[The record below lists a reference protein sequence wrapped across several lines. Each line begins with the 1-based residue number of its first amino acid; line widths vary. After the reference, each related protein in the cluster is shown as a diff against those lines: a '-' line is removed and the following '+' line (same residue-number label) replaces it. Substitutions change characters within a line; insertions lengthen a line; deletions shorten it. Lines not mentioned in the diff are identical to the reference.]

1 MKRLFTMILLLCSL
15 AGIAHAQRITR
26 NFQNVSMSDA
36 LKYIQQQTGN
46 YKIVFIYNELED
58 FTVTTSVKNKPVPD
72 ALRQIIGFYPI
83 QMILGDNN
91 DIYVEC
97 IHKTEHHLKGL
108 VVDENNLPLP
118 YANVT
123 LLSPADSSMV
133 GGGVTNE
140 SGRFVIPND
149 HGKVIARITY
159 VGYKTEHRLCARDNV
174 GTIKMQPDNFTLNGV
189 TVKGSKRLTRPTDRG
204 LLANVQGT
212 VLEQFGSVTEMLT
225 HLPLMMADG
234 TIAGHGTPEIY
245 INNKKVRDASELD
258 RYRADEILSAE
269 IITNPGPE
277 YGQDVKSVI
286 RLKTVKKQGEGLS
299 GNAALT
305 FRKAN
310 KSSGWASISLNY
322 RLKNGMDF
330 FVRESLR
337 RGTSYFYNGGKE
349 ELIASDTWNY
359 ERARRAYSQFRFNST
374 DIGWNWDI
382 SEKHSLGLTYTFDSD
397 IGNVNTTDEQD
408 ERVWRN
414 TELIEDGHTTTITTR
429 KPRPDHSVNA
439 YYIGEFGKW
448 KFDFSA
454 DYYGGTSSSQMM
466 SSTSNEIVATST
478 TKTKNHL
485 VAEKLTITAPVPTG
499 LLTFGEE
506 VTNVNRHSNFK
517 QSGFSADNRTH
528 QQTSTWSLYANYSAQ
543 VKQFSFDAGL
553 RWQNELTHYDVNGK
567 RMEEMSPDYHVFIPQ
582 LSVSYQDGDWSHS
595 LSYQVYRFNPSY
607 DILRSSISYRSKY
620 NYETGN
626 PFLQPQTHHS
636 ISWESSW
643 KWIYAQV
650 EYDRIL
656 NGFTSFQSA
665 YDDVNHPGVMLM
677 DFRTWPSGNCYSMTL
692 NFSPKVGIWQ
702 MNYSANFYIM
712 DVDLEAIGIDP
723 AHNWKGLVSSFTF
736 DNTLSLPYSWR
747 FNVQASLTPGYKS
760 MYVNK
765 KTYGSINLRL
775 SKSFLKDKSL
785 NVAARVNDIFYT
797 TKERG
802 LVYEGINYCN
812 DGDVYRDNQYFQL
825 SVSWKFNATR
835 SRYKGS
841 HAGQDERN
849 RL

>member
-1 MKRLFTMILLLCSL
+1 MKRLFTIVLLLCSL
-15 AGIAHAQRITR
+15 AGTAHAQRITH

-36 LKYIQQQTGN
+36 LKYIQQQTSN
-46 YKIVFIYNELED
+46 HKIVFFYNELED
-58 FTVTTSVKNKPVPD
+58 FTITTNVKNKPVPD
-72 ALRQIIGFYPI
+72 AIRQIIGFYPI
-83 QMILGDNN
+83 QMIQGDNN

-97 IHKTEHHLKGL
+97 IHKTEHRLMGL

-123 LLSPADSSMV
+123 LLNPADSAMV

-149 HGKVIARITY
+149 HGKVIARVSY
-159 VGYKTEHRLCARDNV
+159 VGYKTVHRLCSHDNV
-174 GTIKMQPDNFTLNGV
+174 GTIKMQPDQFALDGV
-189 TVKGSKRLTRPTDRG
+189 TVNGSKRLTRPTDRG

-225 HLPLMMADG
+225 HLPLMMGDG
-234 TIAGHGTPEIY
+234 TIAGHGTPEIH

-277 YGQDVKSVI
+277 YGQDVQSVI

-299 GNAALT
+299 GNVALT
-305 FRKAN
+305 YRKAN
-310 KSSGWASISLNY
+310 KSSGWASFSLNY
-322 RLKNGMDF
+322 RLKSGMDF

-349 ELIASDTWNY
+349 ELITSNTWNY
-359 ERARRAYSQFRFNST
+359 ERVRRAYSQFRFNST

-382 SEKHSLGLTYTFDSD
+382 GEKHSLGLTYTFDTN
-397 IGNVNTTDEQD
+397 IGNVRTTDEED
-408 ERVWRN
+408 ERVWRDS
-414 TELIEDGHTTTITTR
+414 ELIEDGHTTTITTR

-448 KFDFSA
+448 KFDFST

-499 LLTFGEE
+499 QLTFGEE

-543 VKQFSFDAGL
+543 VKKFSFDAGL

-595 LSYQVYRFNPSY
+595 LSYQVYRFNPPY
-607 DILRSSISYRSKY
+607 DILKSSITYRGKY
-620 NYETGN
+620 YYETGN
-626 PFLQPQTHHS
+626 PFLQPQTQQG
-636 ISWESSW
+636 IAWESSW

-650 EYDRIL
+650 AYTRMK
-656 NGFTSFQSA
+656 NGYTSFHSA

-736 DNTLSLPYSWR
+736 DNTFNLPYSWR
-747 FNVQASLTPGYKS
+747 FNVQANLNPYYKS
-760 MYVNK
+760 MYMK
-765 KTYGSINLRL
+765 SRTHGSINLRL
-775 SKSFLKDKSL
+775 SKTFLKDKSL
-785 NVAARVNDIFYT
+785 NVAARVNDLFYT

-812 DGDVYRDNQYFQL
+812 DGDVYRDNQYCQL

>member
-1 MKRLFTMILLLCSL
+1 MILLLCSL
-15 AGIAHAQRITR
+15 ASTAHAQRITR

-46 YKIVFIYNELED
+46 HKIVFIYNELED

-72 ALRQIIGFYPI
+72 AIRQIIGFYPI
-83 QMILGDNN
+83 EMILGDNN

-97 IHKTEHHLKGL
+97 INKTEHNLKGM

-123 LLSPADSSMV
+123 LLNPADSTMV

-159 VGYKTEHRLCARDNV
+159 VGYKPTYLVCSRDNV
-174 GTIKMQPDNFTLNGV
+174 GTIKMQLDNFTLDGV
-189 TVKGSKRLTRPTDRG
+189 TVKGSKRLTRATDRG

-212 VLEQFGSVTEMLT
+212 VLEQFGSVTEMLS
-225 HLPLMMADG
+225 HLPLMMGDG
-234 TIAGHGTPEIY
+234 TIAGHGKPEIY
-245 INNKKVRDASELD
+245 INNKKLRDASELD

-299 GNAALT
+299 GNVALT
-305 FRKAN
+305 YRKAN
-310 KSSGWASISLNY
+310 KSSGWASFSLNY
-322 RLKNGMDF
+322 RLKSGMDF

-337 RGTSYFYNGGKE
+337 KGTNYFYNGGKE
-349 ELIASDTWNY
+349 ELITSNTWNY
-359 ERARRAYSQFRFNST
+359 ERVRRAYSQFRFNST

-382 SEKHSLGLTYTFDSD
+382 GEKHSLGLTYTFDTN
-397 IGNVNTTDEQD
+397 IGNVRTTDEED
-408 ERVWRN
+408 ERVWRDS
-414 TELIEDGHTTTITTR
+414 ELIEDGHTTTITTR

-499 LLTFGEE
+499 QLTFGEE

-543 VKQFSFDAGL
+543 VKKFSFDAGL

-595 LSYQVYRFNPSY
+595 LSYQVYRFNPPY
-607 DILRSSISYRSKY
+607 DILKSSITYRGKY
-620 NYETGN
+620 YYETGN
-626 PFLQPQTHHS
+626 PFLQPQTQQG
-636 ISWESSW
+636 IAWESSW

-650 EYDRIL
+650 AYTRMK
-656 NGFTSFQSA
+656 NGYTSFQSA

-736 DNTLSLPYSWR
+736 DNTFNLPYSWR
-747 FNVQASLTPGYKS
+747 FNVQANLNPYYKS
-760 MYVNK
+760 MYMK
-765 KTYGSINLRL
+765 SRTHGSINLRL
-775 SKSFLKDKSL
+775 SKTFLKDKSL
-785 NVAARVNDIFYT
+785 NVAARVNDVFYT
-797 TKERG
+797 TKEKNI
-802 LVYEGINYCN
+802 VYEGINYCN
-812 DGDVYRDNQYFQL
+812 DGEVYRDNQFFQL
-825 SVSWKFNATR
+825 GVTWKFNATR

>member
-1 MKRLFTMILLLCSL
+1 MRKAIIFLVCCMTLV
-15 AGIAHAQRITR
+15 AAQAQRVTR
-26 NFQNVSMSDA
+26 NYRDVSIADA
-36 LKYIQQQTGN
+36 LRQLAEESRDYTI
-46 YKIVFIYNELED
+46 YFLYNELED
-58 FTVTTSVKNKPVPD
+58 FTITTHIKNKPVPE
-72 ALRQIIGFYPI
+72 AIRQMIGFYPI
-83 QMILGDNN
+83 RMTQGEKGE
-91 DIYVEC
+91 IYVEC
-97 IHKTEHHLKGL
+97 INKTEHHLKGL

-123 LLSPADSSMV
+123 LLSPADSTMV

-149 HGKVIARITY
+149 DGKVIARITY
-159 VGYKTEHRLCARDNV
+159 VGYKTAYRLCSRDNI

-299 GNAALT
+299 GNVALT
-305 FRKAN
+305 YRKAN
-310 KSSGWASISLNY
+310 KSSGWASFSLNY
-322 RLKNGMDF
+322 RLKSGMDF

-337 RGTSYFYNGGKE
+337 KGTNYFYNGGKE
-349 ELIASDTWNY
+349 ELITSNTWNY
-359 ERARRAYSQFRFNST
+359 ERVRRAYSQFRFNST

-382 SEKHSLGLTYTFDSD
+382 SEKHSLGLTYTFDTN
-397 IGNVNTTDEQD
+397 IGNVRTTDEED
-408 ERVWRN
+408 ERVWRDSD
-414 TELIEDGHTTTITTR
+414 LIEDGHTTTITTR

-448 KFDFSA
+448 KIDFSA

-466 SSTSNEIVATST
+466 SSTSKEIVATST

-499 LLTFGEE
+499 QLTFGEE

-543 VKQFSFDAGL
+543 VKKFSFDSGL

-595 LSYQVYRFNPSY
+595 LSYQVYRFNPPY
-607 DILRSSISYRSKY
+607 DILKSSITYRGKY
-620 NYETGN
+620 YYETGN
-626 PFLQPQTHHS
+626 PFLQPQTQQG
-636 ISWESSW
+636 IAWESSW

-650 EYDRIL
+650 AYTRMK
-656 NGFTSFQSA
+656 NGYTSFQSA

-723 AHNWKGLVSSFTF
+723 AHNWKGIVSSFTF
-736 DNTLSLPYSWR
+736 DNTFNLPYSWR
-747 FNVQASLTPGYKS
+747 FNVQANLNPYYKS
-760 MYVNK
+760 MYMK
-765 KTYGSINLRL
+765 SRTHGSINLRL
-775 SKSFLKDKSL
+775 SKTFLKDKSL
-785 NVAARVNDIFYT
+785 NVAARVNDLFYT

-812 DGDVYRDNQYFQL
+812 DGDVYRDNQYCQL

>member
-36 LKYIQQQTGN
+36 LKYIQQQTSN
-46 YKIVFIYNELED
+46 HKIVFIYNELED
-58 FTVTTSVKNKPVPD
+58 FTVTTNVKNKSVPD
-72 ALRQIIGFYPI
+72 AIRQIIGFYPI

-123 LLSPADSSMV
+123 LLNPADSTMV

-174 GTIKMQPDNFTLNGV
+174 GTIKMQPDNYTLDGV

-204 LLANVQGT
+204 LLANIQGT
-212 VLEQFGSVTEMLT
+212 VLEQFGSVTEMLS
-225 HLPLMMADG
+225 HLPLMMSDG
-234 TIAGHGTPEIY
+234 TIAGRGEPEIY
-245 INNKKVRDASELD
+245 INNKKVRDKSELD

-299 GNAALT
+299 GNVALT
-305 FRKAN
+305 YRKAN
-310 KSSGWASISLNY
+310 KSSGWASFSLNY
-322 RLKNGMDF
+322 RLKSGMDF

-337 RGTSYFYNGGKE
+337 KGTNYFYNGGKE
-349 ELIASDTWNY
+349 ELITSNTWNY
-359 ERARRAYSQFRFNST
+359 ERVRRAYSQFRFNST

-382 SEKHSLGLTYTFDSD
+382 GEKHSLGLTYTFDTN
-397 IGNVNTTDEQD
+397 IGNVRTTDEED
-408 ERVWRN
+408 ERVWRDS
-414 TELIEDGHTTTITTR
+414 ELIEDGHTTTITTR

-448 KFDFSA
+448 KIDFSA

-582 LSVSYQDGDWSHS
+582 LSVSYQDGDWRHT
-595 LSYQVYRFNPSY
+595 LSYQVYRFNPPY
-607 DILRSSISYRSKY
+607 DILRSSISYRGKY
-620 NYETGN
+620 YYETGN
-626 PFLQPQTHHS
+626 PFLQPQTQQG
-636 ISWESSW
+636 IAWESSW

-650 EYDRIL
+650 AYTHMK
-656 NGFTSFQSA
+656 NGYTSFQSA

-677 DFRTWPSGNCYSMTL
+677 DFRTWPSGNYYSMTL

-736 DNTLSLPYSWR
+736 DNTFSLPYSWR

-760 MYVNK
+760 MYMK
-765 KTYGSINLRL
+765 SRTHGSINLRL

-785 NVAARVNDIFYT
+785 NVAARVNDLFYT

>member
-46 YKIVFIYNELED
+46 HKIVFIYNELED
-58 FTVTTSVKNKPVPD
+58 FTVTTNIKNKPVPD
-72 ALRQIIGFYPI
+72 AIRQIIGFYPI
-83 QMILGDNN
+83 QMIQGDNN

-97 IHKTEHHLKGL
+97 IQKTEHHLKGL

-123 LLSPADSSMV
+123 LLNPADSTMV

-286 RLKTVKKQGEGLS
+286 RLKTIKKQGEGLS
-299 GNAALT
+299 GNVALT
-305 FRKAN
+305 YRKAN
-310 KSSGWASISLNY
+310 KSSGWASFSLNY
-322 RLKNGMDF
+322 RLKSGMDF

-337 RGTSYFYNGGKE
+337 KGTNYFYNGGKE
-349 ELIASDTWNY
+349 ELITSNTWNY
-359 ERARRAYSQFRFNST
+359 ERVRRAYSQFRFNST

-382 SEKHSLGLTYTFDSD
+382 SEKHSLGLTYTFDTN
-397 IGNVNTTDEQD
+397 IGNVRTTDEED
-408 ERVWRN
+408 DRVWRDS
-414 TELIEDGHTTTITTR
+414 ELIEDGHTTTITTR

-448 KFDFSA
+448 KIDFSA

-466 SSTSNEIVATST
+466 SSTSKEIVATST

-499 LLTFGEE
+499 QLTFGEE

-543 VKQFSFDAGL
+543 VKKFSFDAGL

-595 LSYQVYRFNPSY
+595 LSYQVYRFNPPY
-607 DILRSSISYRSKY
+607 DILKSSITYRGKY
-620 NYETGN
+620 YYETGN
-626 PFLQPQTHHS
+626 PFLQPQTQQG
-636 ISWESSW
+636 IAWESSW

-650 EYDRIL
+650 AYTRMK
-656 NGFTSFQSA
+656 NGYTSFQSA

-677 DFRTWPSGNCYSMTL
+677 DFRTWPSGNYYSMTL

-785 NVAARVNDIFYT
+785 NVAARVNDLFYT

>member
-1 MKRLFTMILLLCSL
+1 MILLLCSL

-36 LKYIQQQTGN
+36 LKYIQQQTSN
-46 YKIVFIYNELED
+46 HKIVFIYNELED
-58 FTVTTSVKNKPVPD
+58 FTVTTNVKNKSVPD
-72 ALRQIIGFYPI
+72 AIRQIIGFYPI
-83 QMILGDNN
+83 EMTLGDNN

-97 IHKTEHHLKGL
+97 INKTEHHLKGL

-123 LLSPADSSMV
+123 LLNPADSTMV

-174 GTIKMQPDNFTLNGV
+174 GTIKMQPDNYTLDGV

-204 LLANVQGT
+204 LLANIQGT
-212 VLEQFGSVTEMLT
+212 VLEQFGSVTEMLS
-225 HLPLMMADG
+225 HLPLMMSDG
-234 TIAGHGTPEIY
+234 TIAGRGEPEIY
-245 INNKKVRDASELD
+245 INNKKVRDKSELD

-299 GNAALT
+299 GNVALT
-305 FRKAN
+305 YRKAN
-310 KSSGWASISLNY
+310 KSSGWASFSLNY
-322 RLKNGMDF
+322 RLKSGMDF

-337 RGTSYFYNGGKE
+337 KGTNYFYNGGKE
-349 ELIASDTWNY
+349 ELITSNTWNY
-359 ERARRAYSQFRFNST
+359 ERVRRAYSQFRFNST

-382 SEKHSLGLTYTFDSD
+382 GEKHSLGLTYTFDTN
-397 IGNVNTTDEQD
+397 IGNVRTTDEED
-408 ERVWRN
+408 ERVWRDS
-414 TELIEDGHTTTITTR
+414 ELIEDGHTTTITTR

-448 KFDFSA
+448 KIDFSA

-582 LSVSYQDGDWSHS
+582 LSVSYQDGDWRHT
-595 LSYQVYRFNPSY
+595 LSYQVYRFNPPY
-607 DILRSSISYRSKY
+607 DILRSSISYRGKY
-620 NYETGN
+620 YYETGN
-626 PFLQPQTHHS
+626 PFLQPQTQQG
-636 ISWESSW
+636 IAWESSW

-650 EYDRIL
+650 AYTHMK
-656 NGFTSFQSA
+656 NGYTSFQSA

-677 DFRTWPSGNCYSMTL
+677 DFRTWPSGNYYSMTL

-736 DNTLSLPYSWR
+736 DNTFSLPYSWR

-760 MYVNK
+760 MYMK
-765 KTYGSINLRL
+765 SRTHGSINLRL

-785 NVAARVNDIFYT
+785 NVAARVNDLFYT

>member
-1 MKRLFTMILLLCSL
+1 LVNT
-15 AGIAHAQRITR
+15 ATAQRITH

-46 YKIVFIYNELED
+46 QKIVFIYNELED
-58 FTVTTSVKNKPVPD
+58 FTVTTNVKNKSVPD
-72 ALRQIIGFYPI
+72 AIRQIIGFYPI
-83 QMILGDNN
+83 EMTLGDNN

-123 LLSPADSSMV
+123 LLNPADSTMV

-189 TVKGSKRLTRPTDRG
+189 TVKGSKRLTRPTDHG

-299 GNAALT
+299 GNVALT
-305 FRKAN
+305 YRKAN
-310 KSSGWASISLNY
+310 KSSGWASFSLNY
-322 RLKNGMDF
+322 RLKSGMDF
-330 FVRESLR
+330 FIRESLS
-337 RGTSYFYNGGKE
+337 RGTNYFYNGGKE
-349 ELIASDTWNY
+349 ELITSNTWNY
-359 ERARRAYSQFRFNST
+359 ERVRRAYSQFRFNST

-382 SEKHSLGLTYTFDSD
+382 GEKHSLGLTYTFDTH
-397 IGNVNTTDEQD
+397 IGNVRTTDEED
-408 ERVWRN
+408 ERVWRDS
-414 TELIEDGHTTTITTR
+414 ELIEDGHTTTITTR

-454 DYYGGTSSSQMM
+454 DYYGGKSSSQMM
-466 SSTSNEIVATST
+466 SSTSKEIVATST

-499 LLTFGEE
+499 QLTFGEE

-595 LSYQVYRFNPSY
+595 LSYQVYRFNPPY
-607 DILRSSISYRSKY
+607 DILKSSISYRGKY
-620 NYETGN
+620 YYETGN
-626 PFLQPQTHHS
+626 PFLQPQTQQG

-650 EYDRIL
+650 AYTRMK
-656 NGFTSFQSA
+656 NGYTSFQSA

-677 DFRTWPSGNCYSMTL
+677 DFRTWPSGNYYSMTL

-723 AHNWKGLVSSFTF
+723 AHNWKGIVSSFTF
-736 DNTLSLPYSWR
+736 DNTFNLPYSWR
-747 FNVQASLTPGYKS
+747 FNVQANLNPYYKS
-760 MYVNK
+760 MYMK
-765 KTYGSINLRL
+765 SRTHGSINLRL
-775 SKSFLKDKSL
+775 SKTFLKDKSL
-785 NVAARVNDIFYT
+785 NVAARVNDVFYT
-797 TKERG
+797 TKEKNI
-802 LVYEGINYCN
+802 VYEGINYCN
-812 DGDVYRDNQYFQL
+812 DGEVYRDNQFFQL
-825 SVSWKFNATR
+825 GVTWKFNATR

>member
-1 MKRLFTMILLLCSL
+1 MRKAILFLVCCMTIVSAQAQRVTRNYHDASL
-15 AGIAHAQRITR
+15 A
-26 NFQNVSMSDA
+26 DA
-36 LKYIQQQTGN
+36 LRQLAEESRDYTI
-46 YKIVFIYNELED
+46 YFLYNELED
-58 FTVTTSVKNKPVPD
+58 FTITTSVKNKPVPE
-72 ALRQIIGFYPI
+72 AIRQMIGFYPI
-83 QMILGDNN
+83 RMTQGEKGE
-91 DIYVEC
+91 IYVEC
-97 IHKTEHHLKGL
+97 INKTEHHLKGM

-123 LLSPADSSMV
+123 LLNPADSTMV

-159 VGYKTEHRLCARDNV
+159 VGYKPAYRLCVRDNV
-174 GTIKMQPDNFTLNGV
+174 GTIKMQLDNFTLDGV

-212 VLEQFGSVTEMLT
+212 VLEQFGSVTEMLS
-225 HLPLMMADG
+225 HLPLMMGDG
-234 TIAGHGTPEIY
+234 TIAGHGKPEIY
-245 INNKKVRDASELD
+245 INNKKVLDASELD

-286 RLKTVKKQGEGLS
+286 RLKTIKKQGEGLS
-299 GNAALT
+299 GNVALT
-305 FRKAN
+305 YRKAN
-310 KSSGWASISLNY
+310 KSSGWASFSLNY
-322 RLKNGMDF
+322 RLKSGMDF

-349 ELIASDTWNY
+349 ELVASDTWNY

-382 SEKHSLGLTYTFDSD
+382 CEKHSLGLTYTFDSD

-454 DYYGGTSSSQMM
+454 DYYSGTTNSQMM
-466 SSTSNEIVATST
+466 SSAYDQIVATST
-478 TKTKNHL
+478 SRIKNHL
-485 VAEKLTITAPVPTG
+485 VAEKLTVTAPVPTG
-499 LLTFGEE
+499 ELTFGEE
-506 VTNVNRHSNFK
+506 VTNVNRHSDFK

-543 VKQFSFDAGL
+543 VKNFSFDAGL

-582 LSVSYQDGDWSHS
+582 LSVSYQDGDWRHT
-595 LSYQVYRFNPSY
+595 LSYQVYRFNPPY
-607 DILRSSISYRSKY
+607 DILRSSISYRGKY
-620 NYETGN
+620 YYETGN
-626 PFLQPQTHHS
+626 PFLQPQTQQG
-636 ISWESSW
+636 IAWESSW

-650 EYDRIL
+650 AYTHMK
-656 NGFTSFQSA
+656 NGYTSFQSA

-723 AHNWKGLVSSFTF
+723 AHNWKGIVSSFTF
-736 DNTLSLPYSWR
+736 DNTFNLPYSWR
-747 FNVQASLTPGYKS
+747 FNVQASLNPYHKS
-760 MYVNK
+760 MYMK
-765 KTYGSINLRL
+765 SRTHGSINLRL
-775 SKSFLKDKSL
+775 SKTFLKDKSL
-785 NVAARVNDIFYT
+785 NVAARVNDVFYT
-797 TKERG
+797 TKEKNV
-802 LVYEGINYCN
+802 VYEGINYCN
-812 DGDVYRDNQYFQL
+812 DGDVYRDNQLFQL
-825 SVSWKFNATR
+825 GISWKFNATR
-835 SRYKGS
+835 SRYKGG

>member
-1 MKRLFTMILLLCSL
+1 MRKAIIFLVCCMTLV
-15 AGIAHAQRITR
+15 AAQAQRVTR
-26 NFQNVSMSDA
+26 NYRDVSIADA
-36 LKYIQQQTGN
+36 LRQLAEESRDYTI
-46 YKIVFIYNELED
+46 YFLYNELED
-58 FTVTTSVKNKPVPD
+58 FTITTHIKNKPVPE
-72 ALRQIIGFYPI
+72 AIRQMIGFYPI
-83 QMILGDNN
+83 RMTQGEKGE
-91 DIYVEC
+91 IYVEC
-97 IHKTEHHLKGL
+97 INKTEHHLKGL

-123 LLSPADSSMV
+123 LLSPADSTMV

-159 VGYKTEHRLCARDNV
+159 VGYKPAYRLCARDNV
-174 GTIKMQPDNFTLNGV
+174 GTITMQPDKYTLDGV

-310 KSSGWASISLNY
+310 KSSGWASFSLNY

-330 FVRESLR
+330 VVRESLR

-723 AHNWKGLVSSFTF
+723 AHNWKGIVSSFTF
-736 DNTLSLPYSWR
+736 DNTFNLPYSWR
-747 FNVQASLTPGYKS
+747 FNVQASLNPYHKS
-760 MYVNK
+760 MYMK
-765 KTYGSINLRL
+765 SRTHGSINLRL

-785 NVAARVNDIFYT
+785 NVAARVNDLFYT
-797 TKERG
+797 TKERA

>member
-1 MKRLFTMILLLCSL
+1 MPFARS
-15 AGIAHAQRITR
+15 
-26 NFQNVSMSDA
+26 
-36 LKYIQQQTGN
+36 
-46 YKIVFIYNELED
+46 
-58 FTVTTSVKNKPVPD
+58 
-72 ALRQIIGFYPI
+72 
-83 QMILGDNN
+83 
-91 DIYVEC
+91 C

-123 LLSPADSSMV
+123 LLNPADSTMV

-159 VGYKTEHRLCARDNV
+159 VGYKTEHRLCSRDNV
-174 GTIKMQPDNFTLNGV
+174 GTIKMQPDNYTLDGV
-189 TVKGSKRLTRPTDRG
+189 TVKGSKRLMRPTDRG

-212 VLEQFGSVTEMLT
+212 VLEQFGSVTEMLS
-225 HLPLMMADG
+225 HLPLMMGDG
-234 TIAGHGTPEIY
+234 TIAGHGKPEIY

-286 RLKTVKKQGEGLS
+286 RLKTIKKQGEGLS
-299 GNAALT
+299 GNVALT
-305 FRKAN
+305 YRKAN
-310 KSSGWASISLNY
+310 KSSGWASFSLNY
-322 RLKNGMDF
+322 RLKSGMDF
-330 FVRESLR
+330 FIRESLS
-337 RGTSYFYNGGKE
+337 RGTNYFYNGGKE
-349 ELIASDTWNY
+349 ELITSNTWNY
-359 ERARRAYSQFRFNST
+359 ERVRRAYSQFRFNST

-382 SEKHSLGLTYTFDSD
+382 GEKHSLGLTYTFDTH
-397 IGNVNTTDEQD
+397 IGNVRTTDEED
-408 ERVWRN
+408 ERVWRDS
-414 TELIEDGHTTTITTR
+414 ELIEDGHTTTITTR

-506 VTNVNRHSNFK
+506 VTNVNRHSNCK
-517 QSGFSADNRTH
+517 QSGFSADN
-528 QQTSTWSLYANYSAQ
+528 LYANYSAQ

-723 AHNWKGLVSSFTF
+723 AHNWKGIVSSFTF
-736 DNTLSLPYSWR
+736 DNTFNLPYSWR
-747 FNVQASLTPGYKS
+747 FNVQASLNPYHKS
-760 MYVNK
+760 MYMK
-765 KTYGSINLRL
+765 SRTHGSINLRL

-785 NVAARVNDIFYT
+785 NVAARVNDLFYT
-797 TKERG
+797 TKERA

>member
-1 MKRLFTMILLLCSL
+1 MRKAIIFLVCCMTLV
-15 AGIAHAQRITR
+15 AAQAQRVTR
-26 NFQNVSMSDA
+26 NYRDVSIADA
-36 LKYIQQQTGN
+36 LRQLAEESRDYTI
-46 YKIVFIYNELED
+46 YFLYNELED
-58 FTVTTSVKNKPVPD
+58 FTITTHVKNKPVPE
-72 ALRQIIGFYPI
+72 AIRQMIGFYPI
-83 QMILGDNN
+83 RMTQGEKGE
-91 DIYVEC
+91 IYVEC
-97 IHKTEHHLKGL
+97 INKTEHHLKGL

-123 LLSPADSSMV
+123 LLNPADSTMV

-149 HGKVIARITY
+149 HGKVLARITY
-159 VGYKTEHRLCARDNV
+159 VGYKPAYRQCARDNV
-174 GTIKMQPDNFTLNGV
+174 GTIKMQPDQFTLNGV
-189 TVKGSKRLTRPTDRG
+189 TVKGSKQLTRPTSRG
-204 LLANVQGT
+204 ILANVQGT
-212 VLEQFGSVTEMLT
+212 VLEQFGSVTEMLS

-277 YGQDVKSVI
+277 YGQDVKSII

-299 GNAALT
+299 GNVALT
-305 FRKAN
+305 YRKAN
-310 KSSGWASISLNY
+310 KSSSWASFSLNY
-322 RLKNGMDF
+322 RLKSGMDF

-337 RGTSYFYNGGKE
+337 KGTNYFYNGGKE

-359 ERARRAYSQFRFNST
+359 ERVRRAYSQFRFNST

-382 SEKHSLGLTYTFDSD
+382 SEKHSLGLTYTFDTN
-397 IGNVNTTDEQD
+397 IGNVRTTDEED
-408 ERVWRN
+408 ERVWRDS
-414 TELIEDGHTTTITTR
+414 ELIEDGHTTTITTR

-448 KFDFSA
+448 KIDFSA

-466 SSTSNEIVATST
+466 SSTSKEIVATST

-499 LLTFGEE
+499 QLTFGEE

-543 VKQFSFDAGL
+543 VKKFSFDAGL

-595 LSYQVYRFNPSY
+595 LSYQVYRFNPPY
-607 DILRSSISYRSKY
+607 DILKSSITYRGKY
-620 NYETGN
+620 YYETGN
-626 PFLQPQTHHS
+626 PFLQPQTQQG

-677 DFRTWPSGNCYSMTL
+677 DFRTWPSGNCYSVTL

-723 AHNWKGLVSSFTF
+723 AHNWKGIVSSFTF
-736 DNTLSLPYSWR
+736 DNTFNLPYSWR
-747 FNVQASLTPGYKS
+747 FNVQANLNPYYKS
-760 MYVNK
+760 MYMK
-765 KTYGSINLRL
+765 SRTHGSINLRL
-775 SKSFLKDKSL
+775 SKTFLKDKSL
-785 NVAARVNDIFYT
+785 NVAARVNDLFYT

-812 DGDVYRDNQYFQL
+812 DGDVYRDNQYCQL
-825 SVSWKFNATR
+825 SVSWKFNATH